1 MGFISTIKS
10 IFGANNISGKSSS
23 VGQTAADISKAG
35 LNGDGLSVLEFCATL
50 QLRTPLE
57 ALNHHKITH
66 PSDGTPPP
74 YQPAMADG
82 IWIPKVV
89 DPAFALLSTGSTVAS
104 DIGPIPFDDTGYVS
118 FLKIVRSIVEKRSSI
133 EERRRLLQGE
143 LTDDRWASY
152 ISAHGGSDFLINRF
166 FPLFVSTISG
176 LSIETQDSM
185 IAMGLTTPRLITEAA
200 DDTLL
205 SLKGVGPAKLQ
216 TIRAACIASGNP
228 DSTYTAASALNV
240 NDIG

>member
-1 MGFISTIKS
+1 MGFLSTIKS
-10 IFGANNISGKSSS
+10 IFGANNISGKSSNA
-23 VGQTAADISKAG
+23 GQTAAEISRMG
-35 LNGDGLSVLEFCATL
+35 LNDDGFSTLEFCATL

-57 ALNHHKITH
+57 ALNYHRVSH

-74 YQPAMADG
+74 YEPAMANG
-82 IWIPKVV
+82 IWIPVV
-89 DPAFALLSTGSTVAS
+89 APAFAALRTGTTTAS

-133 EERRRLLQGE
+133 DGRRRLLQEE

-152 ISAHGGSDFLINRF
+152 VSAHGGSDFLINRF
-166 FPLFVSTISG
+166 FPPFVSTISG
-176 LSIETQDSM
+176 LSVETQDSM
-185 IAMGLTTPRLITEAA
+185 IAIGLTTPRLITEAA

-240 NDIG
+240 SNIG